1 MRGSNAMFL
10 GIDIGTTAIKFGVI
24 EDRKIIYSQSLP
36 IKTHS
41 HGLKQTQSATQIS
54 SQLISGV
61 TVIPAQLKAAITVIG
76 FSTAM
81 HSLMPVAGET
91 AEEIY
96 IWSDNQASHDDG
108 LSSNGSGGNVL

>member
-1 MRGSNAMFL
+1 MFL

-36 IKTHS
+36 IKTHC

-61 TVIPAQLKAAITVIG
+61 TTIPAQL
-76 FSTAM
+76 
-81 HSLMPVAGET
+81 
-91 AEEIY
+91 
-96 IWSDNQASHDDG
+96 
-108 LSSNGSGGNVL
+108 

>member
-1 MRGSNAMFL
+1 MFL

-61 TVIPAQLKAAITVIG
+61 TTIPAQLKAAITVIG

-81 HSLMPVAGET
+81 HSLMPVEGET

-96 IWSDNQASHDDG
+96 IWSDKRT
-108 LSSNGSGGNVL
+108 SNGVVYRTSTDRL